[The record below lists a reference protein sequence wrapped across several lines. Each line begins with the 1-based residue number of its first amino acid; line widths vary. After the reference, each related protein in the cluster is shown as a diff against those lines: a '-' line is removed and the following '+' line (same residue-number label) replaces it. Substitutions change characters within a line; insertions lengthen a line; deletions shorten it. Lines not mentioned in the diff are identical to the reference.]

1 MLTFRALAARAAASG
16 RLGLEGLLRAP
27 DIDQVL
33 ALIAFVALLVD
44 PLLLHKVTHV
54 TPVMGALAFLTA
66 LPLVARRR
74 FPLGVLAIVLPLLM
88 ACLVV
93 FHSNRAAVG
102 IVMLLVFTVGLEGGR
117 ARSLI
122 VGALMAPI
130 VTAAVFITGKN
141 GGLSDIIAFGSL
153 VLGALLAG
161 ETLRARQA
169 LARSL
174 ADEAAHM
181 REAAAQHRF
190 DSERLS
196 LANELHDIIGHTL
209 VAINV
214 RAAAAAH
221 RERKAGSAE
230 APTALD
236 EIASASAGALAELR
250 TALKALRA
258 AQDGPA
264 PLHPIQDMASLA
276 DLIAGVEAAGL
287 DVDLEVT
294 GVPAALPASV
304 GHAAY
309 RIVQEGLTNVLR
321 HSTARKAQVR
331 VEAGDCAAVIEVVD
345 DGQKRAAVFPAGGH
359 GVRGMQERAAALG
372 GTCEAGTVNGAGWR
386 VRARIPLGGKGS

>member
-1 MLTFRALAARAAASG
+1 MLTFRAIAARAAASG

-54 TPVMGALAFLTA
+54 TPVMGVLAFLTA

-74 FPLGVLAIVLPLLM
+74 FPLGVLAVVLPLLM

-93 FHSNRAAVG
+93 FHPNRAAVG

-117 ARSLI
+117 ARSLV

-130 VTAAVFITGKN
+130 VAAAVFITGKN
-141 GGLSDIIAFGSL
+141 GGLSDVIAFGSL

-190 DSERLS
+190 DSERLA
-196 LANELHDIIGHTL
+196 LAHELHDIIGHTL

-214 RAAAAAH
+214 RAAAAAR
-221 RERKAGSAE
+221 RERKAGNAE

-236 EIASASAGALAELR
+236 EIAAASAGALAELR

-264 PLHPIQDMASLA
+264 PLHPIQDMASLP

-287 DVDLEVT
+287 DVDLDVT

-331 VEAGDCAAVIEVVD
+331 VEAGDCAVVIEVVD
-345 DGQKRAAVFPAGGH
+345 DGQRRAAVFPAGGH

-372 GTCEAGTVNGAGWR
+372 GTCEVGTVNGAGWR
-386 VRARIPLGGKGS
+386 VRARIPLGGNGS